1 MRHAVDAIGYLN
13 LVVFTTLAVVAVRQW
28 QKRRSL
34 AAVWVAA
41 AFVLLGIVVL
51 GGRTVGPHPDTLL
64 ENAVVRLEIAA
75 LVLFP
80 YLLYRFARAFSPA
93 ARRLEIFVTAM
104 TTLLVAWTFALPHVP
119 EQGERQPTSFK
130 IYVLA
135 FVIHWSVLSAV
146 VSWRL
151 WRAGRGQP
159 TVARR
164 RMVLL
169 SLASAAITIAIVFS
183 AFGGDRDSVSALLS
197 GVAAA
202 ASGLAFL
209 LGVSPPPLLRLLWRR
224 PEQWRVQDAIRDLM
238 ARAGSEREV
247 AERVLPPMAEI
258 VGANAIVLLD
268 EFGDL
273 VHAHNVSPEQLA
285 EVRAGT
291 EGLEA
296 EVLRL
301 HVSQGSLVIWSTPYA
316 PFFGDEELQLLT
328 TLAALAGIAFDRA
341 RLSAQEAEARLALER
356 ANELK
361 SNFVALAAHELRT
374 PVTAINGLIQT
385 LDRVADR
392 LDARQREEL
401 ERTLVQQGT
410 RLAQL
415 VEQLLDLSRLDAEAV
430 VIEPERLPV
439 RERVEDL
446 VASVAGERADEVRN
460 DVPAELETRADL
472 AAFDRIVSNLVVNA
486 LRYGRPPVIVRA
498 EQSAG
503 QFRVFVED
511 RGDGVPPEFVPDL
524 FERFTRG
531 QASRARAIGTGL
543 GLAIARSFARAH
555 HGDLTYEAADPT
567 GACFELIL
575 PVAWPPAEVDSHL
588 LRRG

>member
-1 MRHAVDAIGYLN
+1 VRQAVDAIGYLN
-13 LVVFTTLAVVAVRQW
+13 LVIFTALAVVAVRQW
-28 QKRRSL
+28 QRRRSM

-51 GGRTVGPHPDTLL
+51 GGRAVGPHPDTLL
-64 ENAVVRLEIAA
+64 DDAVVRLEIAA

-80 YLLYRFARAFSPA
+80 YLLYRFAQAFSPA
-93 ARRLEIFVTAM
+93 SRRLEILVTAM
-104 TTLLVAWTFALPHVP
+104 TTLLVAWTFALRHVP
-119 EQGERQPTSFK
+119 EEGEHQPTSFK

-169 SLASAAITIAIVFS
+169 SLASAAITVAIVFS
-183 AFGGDRDSVSALLS
+183 AYAGDRDSIGALLS
-197 GVAAA
+197 GGAGVV
-202 ASGLAFL
+202 SGFAFL
-209 LGVSPPPLLRLLWRR
+209 LGMSPPPLLRMLWRR
-224 PEQWRVQDAIRDLM
+224 PEQRRMQDAIRELM

-247 AERVLPPMAEI
+247 AERVLPPMAQI
-258 VGANAIVLLD
+258 VGANAIAWLD
-268 EFGDL
+268 GSGQL
-273 VHAHNVSPEQLA
+273 IHAHNVSPELLA
-285 EVRAGT
+285 
-291 EGLEA
+291 GLQVGEPASEA
-296 EVLRL
+296 DVLRL
-301 HVSQGSLVIWSTPYA
+301 VVSQGSLVIWSTPYA
-316 PFFGDEELQLLT
+316 PFFGDEEFELLT
-328 TLAALAGIAFDRA
+328 ALAALAGIALDRA
-341 RLSAQEAEARLALER
+341 RLSAQEVEARLALER
-356 ANELK
+356 ASELK

-374 PVTAINGLIQT
+374 PVTSINGVIQT

-392 LDARQREEL
+392 LDVRQREEL
-401 ERTLVQQGT
+401 ERTLVQQGA
-410 RLAQL
+410 RLARL
-415 VEQLLDLSRLDAEAV
+415 VEQLLDLSRLDAAAV

-446 VASVAGERADEVRN
+446 VASVAGERADDVRN
-460 DVPAELETRADL
+460 DVPAELETQVDL

-498 EQSAG
+498 EQSG
-503 QFRVFVED
+503 GRFRVFVED

-524 FERFTRG
+524 FDRFTRG

-555 HGDLTYEAADPT
+555 DGDLTYEAANPT
-567 GACFELIL
+567 GACFELSL
-575 PVAWPPAEVDSHL
+575 PAARPPADVDGHL
-588 LRRG
+588 LRH